1 MPDRCTI
8 TNLVYRATITRHDTG
23 TSETQTGCTVEF
35 KQRHRQHLESFED
48 PEVKQTCLS
57 QHIWK
62 NFKATHPHIPY
73 SIAWDEVDRG
83 PPYNP
88 STGVCK
94 LCLKEK
100 YHIMSNPDGASLNQ
114 RSEFFCH
121 CYHKYPQ
128 LLKNFNFNPPNHKLH
143 KKYNRYPFNS

>member
-1 MPDRCTI
+1 MARP
-8 TNLVYRATITRHDTG
+8 LVSERIQLLRTCQLVSHAQ
-23 TSETQTGCTVEF
+23 TSTTQQWDNVLN
-35 KQRHRQHLESFED
+35 RIED

-62 NFKATHPHIPY
+62 NFKATHPHIRIPY
-73 SIAWDEVDRG
+73 SIFWDVVDRG

-94 LCLKEK
+94 LCLQEK
-100 YHIMSNPDGASLNQ
+100 YHIMNNPDGASLNQ

-128 LLKNFNFNPPNHKLH
+128 LLKNFNFNLPNHKLH